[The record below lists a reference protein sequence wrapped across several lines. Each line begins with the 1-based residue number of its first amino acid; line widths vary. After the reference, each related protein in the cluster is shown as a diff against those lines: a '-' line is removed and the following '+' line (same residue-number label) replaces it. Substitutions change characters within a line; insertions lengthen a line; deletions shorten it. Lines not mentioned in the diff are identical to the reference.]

1 MLLGKLCSLY
11 SFPRQVFPVF
21 LASCVIGNHLSCCCS
36 NSLILICIAA
46 SSEQHRRRS
55 NDNAAPR
62 AAAAAGMVLAGR
74 DGTGRVCRAGAGHW
88 AGRPAQSTR
97 GTLSPSTNA
106 RQRFPA
112 SHQHGVTLIV
122 PENSRNE

>member
-11 SFPRQVFPVF
+11 SFPRQVFPVI
-21 LASCVIGNHLSCCCS
+21 LASFVIGNHLSCCCS
-36 NSLILICIAA
+36 NSLIFICIAA
-46 SSEQHRRRS
+46 SSEQQRRRS
-55 NDNAAPR
+55 NDNAVPH
-62 AAAAAGMVLAGR
+62 AAAAARMVLAGR
-74 DGTGRVCRAGAGHW
+74 DRTGRACRAGAGYW

-106 RQRFPA
+106 WQRFPA
-112 SHQHGVTLIV
+112 SHQHDVTLTV